1 MNGNWHRQKTDYR
14 ERIRGCNCI
23 FIIENKGSLM
33 EIMTPNGIVNYIN
46 TFVKRAGCKSFF
58 KVPSKTMYYCKWP
71 PEIMMVPLKYMAA
84 SAPLK

>member
-14 ERIRGCNCI
+14 ERIRGGNCI

-58 KVPSKTMYYCKWP
+58 KETKYPRKQCITA
-71 PEIMMVPLKYMAA
+71 IGLLK
-84 SAPLK
+84 L